1 MGSGDGAVP
10 SARGPPAR
18 LKARR
23 HARSGAEAR
32 THAFLWRN
40 SHATLCAQ
48 VPTHLWEPTL
58 LTGGLAAVV
67 TIGLSVGLWLGGI
80 KLWGKPGAGWLG

>member
-1 MGSGDGAVP
+1 M
-10 SARGPPAR
+10 
-18 LKARR
+18 
-23 HARSGAEAR
+23 
-32 THAFLWRN
+32 N

-80 KLWGKPGAGWLG
+80 KLWGKKGAGWLG